1 MPLVPPVRTAI
12 FPSSLRAIIC
22 LHAGETNLGLQS
34 LVRNRENRK
43 SSLQKRRHADPQD
56 VAALSLLSPLWRRVR
71 SHHHLRPPRRVCQ
84 LRDEE
89 ISDGGDLRGTCAN
102 CRRPELQSAFGHA
115 AVLGDWLELT

>member
-56 VAALSLLSPLWRRVR
+56 VAALSLLSPLWRRGR
-71 SHHHLRPPRRVCQ
+71 SPHHLRPPPRGRQV
-84 LRDEE
+84 RGEE
-89 ISDGGDLRGTCAN
+89 INERGEPPPACATC
-102 CRRPELQSAFGHA
+102 L
-115 AVLGDWLELT
+115 